1 MFVQTDEVLR
11 SQLDRK
17 ARLNDLSNR
26 NVQDNTRLRA
36 RVEMARSISRSRSPV
51 YERQRSPVYERQTS
65 LVYERQRSP
74 VYERSVSPPLYER
87 TRSPVYEKKYGGGDP
102 LRSPT
107 KGDLRTTAATKKY
120 GADFDE
126 E

>member
-1 MFVQTDEVLR
+1 MFVETDEVLR

-17 ARLNDLSNR
+17 ARLADLSYKS
-26 NVQDNTRLRA
+26 VQDDARIRA

-51 YERQRSPVYERQTS
+51 YERQRSPVYERS
-65 LVYERQRSP
+65 R
-74 VYERSVSPPLYER
+74 SPPLYER
-87 TRSPVYEKKYGGGDP
+87 NRSPIYEKKGGDP

-107 KGDLRTTAATKKY
+107 RGDLRTTAATKKY